1 MFKMKKFKV
10 VVLHAI
16 VYEVDVNADS
26 KEEAENKVKDIDV
39 NTNILIRRTILISLR
54 HIRLMN
60 VMTRTNLWTTRTN
73 LTMKNVGLTDRIKTS
88 MPLALVLASTEFV
101 RTNSLVKGCNP

>member
-10 VVLHAI
+10 VVLYTI

-39 NTNILIRRTILISLR
+39 NTNILDQTDNFDSLIVITFISLVCR
-54 HIRLMN
+54 
-60 VMTRTNLWTTRTN
+60 
-73 LTMKNVGLTDRIKTS
+73 KEIKIVC
-88 MPLALVLASTEFV
+88 LIKYVCVHVNKIGRAHV
-101 RTNSLVKGCNP
+101 

>member
-10 VVLHAI
+10 VVLHTI

-39 NTNILIRRTILISLR
+39 NTNILDQTDNFDFLAAYQAFESDDNDE
-54 HIRLMN
+54 LMGDEGDADSEEY
-60 VMTRTNLWTTRTN
+60 RI
-73 LTMKNVGLTDRIKTS
+73 DR
-88 MPLALVLASTEFV
+88 P
-101 RTNSLVKGCNP
+101 N